1 MNENDQNGVL
11 IVSGCLGGVL
21 LLVKVAKLLPMIL
34 LGLFLGLVLTGSW
47 GLQKSIR
54 VKCFIFFANFMV
66 PLSLVIFIFGFP
78 THGHIYWGIFEYQWG
93 IDLFH
98 WGASSYNN
106 WIETGPFFGWIKK
119 FLKLKSF
126 STVDVQLYLFKIF
139 LIGLLSQFGFLFLNT
154 FLRGALSKNLMAPL
168 ADAFFQCLKPL
179 LNSAFLS
186 SLKLETPQ
194 RETFLKVGFSSLFVL
209 SGFFEQFSD
218 VSPMIQAAA
227 LPYFLLPL
235 LGLSILQISPLLA
248 KAILKA
254 SEDRTPLE
262 DEILIGH
269 KIGNKNEPVYL
280 TKANLNYHVQL
291 IGGSGAGKTTLI
303 QVVLKS
309 LIPKKMG
316 IIFVDLKADFDTIK
330 WIRNEALR
338 SDRLQDL
345 EFFCLTQHKISKPY
359 NPIKHGTPQEILSQ
373 IMNSLDWSEEYYKKT
388 ASRALSD
395 LLLALCQ
402 IRDQGGTPF
411 TLSDLAHY
419 LSHPDELETLAVSEF
434 LDNETKETLRNRAES
449 LREKDG
455 LRQVSGL
462 LSDLINI
469 YRSSAGPLI
478 GKESLSTSA
487 IDLKETIKQGK
498 ITYFLLNSMAD
509 KASCTQLG
517 KLVLQ
522 DLIRSV
528 GQIYDEVP
536 EKDRKPCLLIVDEFA
551 SFATDNFIDL
561 LNRARGAKL
570 GIMVAHQSRGDLMK
584 VSPTF
589 CDQLERNCNT
599 KLIFGTDSPDDAE
612 YFASMAGTRSIQK
625 STVRYKRGLLWDQ
638 NTGEKSVRDTE
649 EFVVHPNQIRQLGQ
663 GQVLK
668 ISRLLNAEVVITN
681 VTPPSDNAARPKN
694 SLGNF
699 LLHKLFFV
707 RLN

>member
-1 MNENDQNGVL
+1 MSSKNKMNESDQNGVL
-11 IVSGCLGGVL
+11 IVSGFLGALL
-21 LLVKVAKLLPMIL
+21 LLVKVAKYLPMVF
-34 LGLFLGLVLTGSW
+34 LGLLLGLVLGGAW
-47 GLQKSIR
+47 GIEKPAQTKVFVFLT
-54 VKCFIFFANFMV
+54 NLLV
-66 PLSLVIFIFGFP
+66 PLAITVFVFGFP
-78 THGHIYWGIFEYQWG
+78 TPGHIYWGIFEYQWG
-93 IDLFH
+93 IDLFQ
-98 WGASSYNN
+98 WMASTYNHL
-106 WIETGPFFGWIKK
+106 IETGPFYLWIKK
-119 FLKLKSF
+119 ILKLKSL
-126 STVDVQLYLFKIF
+126 STVDVQLYF
-139 LIGLLSQFGFLFLNT
+139 LKVFLLGFFAQFGWFFLNI
-154 FLRGALSKNLMAPL
+154 LLKGALSKNLMAPL
-168 ADAFFQCLKPL
+168 ASNFYQCFRPFLD
-179 LNSAFLS
+179 SAFLS
-186 SLKLETPQ
+186 SLRPATPQ
-194 RETFLKVGFSSLFVL
+194 RESFLKIGFSSLFLL

-227 LPYFLLPL
+227 LPYFVFPT
-235 LGLSILQISPLLA
+235 LGLSILRLTPHLA
-248 KAILKA
+248 QSILKY
-254 SEDRTPLE
+254 SEDQTQPQR

-269 KIGNKNEPVYL
+269 KIGNKNQPVYL

-303 QVVLKS
+303 QVILS
-309 LIPKKMG
+309 RLIPQKMG
-316 IIFVDLKADFDTIK
+316 IIFVDLKADFDTIQ
-330 WIRNEALR
+330 WIKNEAQKT
-338 SDRLQDL
+338 DRLQDL

-402 IRDQGGTPF
+402 IRDHEKSEF
-411 TLSDLAHY
+411 TIEDLARY
-419 LSHPDELETLAVSEF
+419 LSQPDELETLAVSEF
-434 LDNETKETLRNRAES
+434 LDNDTKQTLRDRAES
-449 LREKDG
+449 LRSKDG
-455 LRQVSGL
+455 AREISGL

-478 GKESLSTSA
+478 GKQSISPLA
-487 IDLKETIKQGK
+487 IDLKDTMKTGK

-528 GQIYDEVP
+528 GEIYDEVP
-536 EKDRKPCLLIVDEFA
+536 ENERKPCLLIVDEFA

-612 YFASMAGTRSIQK
+612 YFASMAGTRTIQK
-625 STVRYKRGLLWDQ
+625 STMRYKRGLLWDQ
-638 NTGEKSVRDTE
+638 NTGDRSVRDTE

-668 ISRLLNAEVVITN
+668 ISRLVSEECILCQIRA
-681 VTPPSDNAARPKN
+681 
-694 SLGNF
+694 
-699 LLHKLFFV
+699 
-707 RLN
+707 